1 MLVLASN
8 SPRRRELLALGGW
21 DFTVQACEVDESVRS
36 GEHPQDYV
44 LRLASSKARGALLRL
59 SPELRERV
67 VILAADTTVV
77 DRSDASPSGFEILG
91 KPISTADAAHMLR
104 RLRDRV
110 HQVYTGL
117 ALLHSGDAI
126 HTEAAVTEVRMRA
139 YTDDEIQ
146 SYLHTGDPMD
156 KAGAYGIQ
164 HAGFQPV
171 SNLHGCYPN
180 VMGLPLCRVAALLSA
195 IGLPPRAEV
204 FDACRSDGALP
215 CRVYRLATA
224 ADKY

>member
-21 DFTVQACEVDESVRS
+21 DFIVQACEVDESVRS

-44 LRLASSKARGALLRL
+44 VRLASSKARGAMLRL
-59 SPELRERV
+59 SLELRERV
-67 VILAADTTVV
+67 VILAADTAVV
-77 DRSDASPSGFEILG
+77 DRSGPSQGGFEILG
-91 KPISTADAAHMLR
+91 KPASTAEAAQMLR
-104 RLRDRV
+104 RLCDRV

-117 ALLHSGDAI
+117 ALLQSGDLI

-139 YTDDEIQ
+139 YTEDEIQ
-146 SYLHTGDPMD
+146 SYLQTGDPMD

-164 HAGFQPV
+164 HAGFRPV

-204 FDACRSDGALP
+204 FDGCRSGGGLP
-215 CRVYRLATA
+215 CRVYRLATV
-224 ADKY
+224 ADEY